1 MGWVKK
7 IGHWATGGVTKAAKV
22 VTGSVKN
29 SLRAVFNPVRLTKDL
44 LRNPLGTV
52 ARMSM
57 LDTLFNVGGGVTATQ
72 MERQQAGTQPEDD
85 SLSSADRAR
94 MISRQ
99 SMQGANPI
107 MLLGQDFRSDELN
120 RDQELG
126 GDRR

>member
-1 MGWVKK
+1 MGWISKAFKK
-7 IGHWATGGVTKAAKV
+7 VTKV

-29 SLRAVFNPVRLTKDL
+29 SIKAVLNPVKTTKNL
-44 LRNPLGTV
+44 LRDPLGTV
-52 ARMSM
+52 ARMSA
-57 LDTLFNVGGGVTATQ
+57 LDSLFNAGGGVTATQ

-107 MLLGQDFRSDELN
+107 MLLGQDFAPDELS
-120 RDQELG
+120 RDPELG
-126 GDRR
+126 GARR